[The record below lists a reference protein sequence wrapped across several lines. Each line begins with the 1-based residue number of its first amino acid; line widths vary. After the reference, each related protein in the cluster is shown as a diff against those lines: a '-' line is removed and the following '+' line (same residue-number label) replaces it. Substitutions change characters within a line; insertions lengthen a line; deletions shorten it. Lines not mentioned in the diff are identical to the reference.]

1 MRHKRIPD
9 SGSVPEYAALGRAV
23 RELRVVR
30 ALSQEEL
37 AYRSY
42 MHRNYLGAI
51 ERGRVNPTFDVILR
65 LLYGLNTT
73 IDMLV
78 EAYNRHV
85 KAIASAN

>member
-1 MRHKRIPD
+1 
-9 SGSVPEYAALGRAV
+9 
-23 RELRVVR
+23 
-30 ALSQEEL
+30 
-37 AYRSY
+37 

-73 IDMLV
+73 IDTLV